1 MAFAAM
7 FVDEPRKGGLVVNAA
22 YMAEREIVFMPIFR
36 FLKAKSGLC

>member
-22 YMAEREIVFMPIFR
+22 YMAEREIVFMPF
-36 FLKAKSGLC
+36 SVS